1 MARKVHQTPKKGNLT
16 PRPTASSEMT
26 SNSSVTSLEDHEF
39 TVISYARKAR
49 GSTDSTMQGSDNTS
63 QKTMPTRKLKMAA
76 NWNFA
81 EFQREIYFIIQDIIN
96 TYHVSIHVYSEHSSS
111 ILKET

>member
-1 MARKVHQTPKKGNLT
+1 
-16 PRPTASSEMT
+16 
-26 SNSSVTSLEDHEF
+26 
-39 TVISYARKAR
+39 
-49 GSTDSTMQGSDNTS
+49 
-63 QKTMPTRKLKMAA
+63 MPTRKLKMAA